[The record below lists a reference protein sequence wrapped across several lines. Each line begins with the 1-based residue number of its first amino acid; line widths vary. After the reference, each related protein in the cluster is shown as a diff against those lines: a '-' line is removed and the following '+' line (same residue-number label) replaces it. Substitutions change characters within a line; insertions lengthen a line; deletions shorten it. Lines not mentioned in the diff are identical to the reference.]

1 MIPLA
6 GYTDRLSLRPG
17 ETIKF
22 HLSNATGAK
31 VSAEVVRVRSAD
43 ANPKGPGIR
52 TEPVAKLAAAD
63 VGAHP
68 VRLGSYG
75 RADLGA
81 HLMGL
86 ESFTLVATIWPT
98 RIGHSDQPI
107 LSWLDPAM
115 ATGVMLAIGA
125 DKQLTATVGQGA
137 NRLAYVV
144 SPAKIVE
151 RQWLRVWCSY
161 EAATRKM
168 TVASLPLGAAA
179 ASLHSAT
186 LDAAM
191 ARPARGDIAIAAG
204 PHGSFNGKL
213 ERPMIFSRP
222 LTAAEVLRAAMG
234 ASVDGLVAGWDF
246 GKEIP
251 RSRIVDIG
259 PNALHGELVQRP
271 TRAMTGASW
280 NGREMCWRHAPEQ
293 YGAIHF
299 HDDDIDDCGWPAAF
313 SWTAPTDLPSG
324 NYALLLSANGETEN
338 LPFFVVPPKGKTTA
352 KIAVLVSTYTYTI
365 YGNFARPEWMTN
377 PKWAAEWQAQ
387 ARSWKAYPH
396 NPGAH
401 VGYGLSTYN
410 FHNDGSG
417 IAYASWRRP
426 MLNLRIG
433 YITYPNEAIRGSGL
447 RHYPADLHLCAWL
460 DAKGYAYDIITDVEL
475 DAEGAALL
483 KPYTALLTGTHPEYH
498 TPAMLDAIEGY
509 RDGGGRLLYLGGNGF
524 YWKIA
529 LDHEKTGVVEI
540 RRGEGGIRAWAAE
553 TGEYYNAFDG
563 EYGGLWR
570 RNGRP
575 PQKIAGVG
583 FTAQGN
589 FVGSFYRVKPD
600 ARSSRA
606 SWIIE
611 GLKGDIIGNFG
622 LSGHGAAGFELDR
635 AEKRLGTPA
644 HAVVLAAS
652 EGHKPDAP
660 WVLVPEEQLSHI
672 VTWAGE
678 PAEKLIR
685 ADMTFFETPNNGA
698 VFSVGSITFCGS
710 LPVNGYDND
719 VSSLLKRVLDRFADP
734 TARFEMP
741 TG

>member
-6 GYTDRLSLRPG
+6 GYSDRLSVRPG

-22 HLSNATGAK
+22 HVANATGKK
-31 VSAEVVRVRSAD
+31 VAAEIVRVRSAD
-43 ANPKGPGIR
+43 ANPKGPGIK
-52 TEPVAKLAAAD
+52 TEPVVALASAD
-63 VGAHP
+63 VGP
-68 VRLGSYG
+68 NTVPLGSYG
-75 RADLGA
+75 HADLGT
-81 HLMGL
+81 HLTTL

-98 RIGHSDQPI
+98 RIGRKAQPI
-107 LSWLDPAM
+107 LSWLDPRQS
-115 ATGVMLAIGA
+115 TGVMLAIDEDGW
-125 DKQLTATVGQGA
+125 LTAQVGQGA
-137 NRLAYVV
+137 SRLGFVAG
-144 SPAKIVE
+144 SAKLVE
-151 RQWLRVWCSY
+151 RQWLRVWCAY
-161 EAATRKM
+161 DATTRKM
-168 TVASLPLGAAA
+168 TVASLPIGASAA
-179 ASLHSAT
+179 NMT
-186 LDAAM
+186 TVELDAAIGQ
-191 ARPARGDIAIAAG
+191 PSHGEIAIAAG
-204 PHGSFNGKL
+204 PSSSFNGKL
-213 ERPMIFSRP
+213 ERPMIFSRA
-222 LTAAEVLRAAMG
+222 LAANEVIRAAAG
-234 ASVDGLVAGWDF
+234 ATVDGLVVCWDF
-246 GKEIP
+246 SKEIP
-251 RSRIVDIG
+251 TSRMVDVG
-259 PNALHGELVQRP
+259 PNALHGAVVQRP
-271 TRAMTGASW
+271 TRGMTGSSW

-293 YGAIHF
+293 YAAIHF
-299 HDDDIDDCGWPAAF
+299 HDDDIDDCGWPVAF
-313 SWTAPTDLPSG
+313 AWTAPKDLPSG
-324 NYALLLSANGETEN
+324 NYALLLSAADATEN
-338 LPFFVVPPKGKTTA
+338 LPFFVVPAKGKATA
-352 KIAVLVSTYTYTI
+352 QIAVLVSTYTYTI
-365 YGNFARPEWMTN
+365 YGNMARPEWIAN
-377 PKWAAEWQAQ
+377 AKWREEWLAQ
-387 ARSWKAYPH
+387 AAAWNGYPH

-401 VGYGLSTYN
+401 VEYGLSTYN
-410 FHNDGSG
+410 FHTDGSG

-447 RHYPADLHLCAWL
+447 RHYPADMHLCAWL

-475 DAEGAALL
+475 DREGAALL

-498 TPAMLDAIEGY
+498 TPAMLDAIETY

-589 FVGSFYRVKPD
+589 FVGSYYRVKPD

-606 SWIIE
+606 AWIVE

-622 LSGHGAAGFELDR
+622 FSGHGAAGFELDR
-635 AEKRLGTPA
+635 AEKRLGTPS
-644 HAVVLAAS
+644 HAIVLASS

-710 LPVNGYDND
+710 LPVNNFNND
-719 VSSLLKRVLDRFADP
+719 VSSLLDRVLKRLSDP
-734 TARFEMP
+734 AARFDMP
-741 TG
+741 AA